1 MMCALYKLPIKL
13 STNQPTNQSI
23 NQYNVC
29 VQSTVDDVEGLLRR
43 HDDFNSKLAAQNDRL
58 KDLNA
63 LADRLIAEGHPDA
76 DQSVFF
82 F

>member
-1 MMCALYKLPIKL
+1 LTIQL
-13 STNQPTNQSI
+13 STNQPTNQSTNQSIIYSI
-23 NQYNVC
+23 NQCNVC

-76 DQSVFF
+76 DQSVF
-82 F
+82 